1 LNFETINFELKPNGI
16 GIITLNRPEK
26 LNAIS
31 FQMEEDLH
39 EILDHLMSNLDCRV
53 VIFGGMGR
61 AFCAGTDLQEGLIL
75 NTKKIPVG
83 YEKYYFLNV
92 PEPLKKKMYHQ
103 WRISQ
108 IYVKMRKISQ
118 PIIAIIH
125 GAAAGGGFGFAMAA
139 DMRIASEDVK
149 FINASINIGLKIYVK
164 MRKISQP
171 IIAIVHGAAAGG
183 GFGFAMAADMRIAS
197 EDVKF
202 INASINIGLT
212 GADVGGSYFLPRLI
226 GMSRAAEILYSGK
239 IVDGIEAEKIGLVLK
254 VVKKE
259 NLLKVAIEKAEEL
272 LKKSPLGLRMTKQ
285 AINLSLDSPSLE
297 TILQFENSSIVLTF
311 SSKDVNEASAA
322 FFEKRDPKFPLR

>member
-1 LNFETINFELKPNGI
+1 M
-16 GIITLNRPEK
+16 LNRPEK

-39 EILDHLMSNLDCRV
+39 ELLDHLMTNLDCRV

-108 IYVKMRKISQ
+108 
-118 PIIAIIH
+118 
-125 GAAAGGGFGFAMAA
+125 
-139 DMRIASEDVK
+139 
-149 FINASINIGLKIYVK
+149 IYVK

>member
-1 LNFETINFELKPNGI
+1 MNFETINFELKPNGI
-16 GIITLNRPEK
+16 GIIMLNRPEK

-39 EILDHLMSNLDCRV
+39 ELLDHLMTNLDCRV

-75 NTKKIPVG
+75 NSKKTPVG
-83 YEKYYFLNV
+83 YEKYYFLDV
-92 PEPLKKKMYHQ
+92 PEPLKRKMYHQ

-139 DMRIASEDVK
+139 DMRIASEDV
-149 FINASINIGLKIYVK
+149 N
-164 MRKISQP
+164 
-171 IIAIVHGAAAGG
+171 
-183 GFGFAMAADMRIAS
+183 
-197 EDVKF
+197 F

>member
-1 LNFETINFELKPNGI
+1 LNFETIKFELKPNGI

-39 EILDHLMSNLDCRV
+39 ELLDHLMTNLDCRV

-75 NTKKIPVG
+75 NSKKTPVG
-83 YEKYYFLNV
+83 YEKYHFLNV
-92 PEPLKKKMYHQ
+92 PEPLKRKMYHQ

-108 IYVKMRKISQ
+108 IFVKMRKISQ
-118 PIIAIIH
+118 PIIAII
-125 GAAAGGGFGFAMAA
+125 
-139 DMRIASEDVK
+139 
-149 FINASINIGLKIYVK
+149 
-164 MRKISQP
+164 
-171 IIAIVHGAAAGG
+171 HGAAAGG

>member
-1 LNFETINFELKPNGI
+1 MNFETIKFELKPNGI

-39 EILDHLMSNLDCRV
+39 ELLDHLMTNLDCRV

-75 NTKKIPVG
+75 NSKKIPVG
-83 YEKYYFLNV
+83 YEKYHFLNV

-118 PIIAIIH
+118 PIIAII
-125 GAAAGGGFGFAMAA
+125 
-139 DMRIASEDVK
+139 
-149 FINASINIGLKIYVK
+149 
-164 MRKISQP
+164 
-171 IIAIVHGAAAGG
+171 HGAAAGG